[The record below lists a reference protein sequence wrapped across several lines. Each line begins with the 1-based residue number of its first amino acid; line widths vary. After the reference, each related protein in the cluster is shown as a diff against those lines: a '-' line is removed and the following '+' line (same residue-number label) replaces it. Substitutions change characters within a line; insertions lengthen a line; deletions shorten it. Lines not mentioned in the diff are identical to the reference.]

1 MVFAP
6 ASSDS
11 RNNYCAAKIAA
22 TIGDGAQDADKRT
35 AEAFPHAMTLT
46 FRLDGLGSSDFA
58 GVKQASVARL
68 PWGGSGSELVAFV
81 RGPLLVNRMD
91 NEERLTHFHQRVLTS
106 TVLRIVA
113 TMIDA
118 ERAHLKT
125 CSAVIWLR
133 MRSRRLTLGTRAP

>member
-1 MVFAP
+1 M
-6 ASSDS
+6 
-11 RNNYCAAKIAA
+11 I
-22 TIGDGAQDADKRT
+22 
-35 AEAFPHAMTLT
+35 LT
-46 FRLDGLGSSDFA
+46 FRLDGLGGCNFA
-58 GVKQASVARL
+58 GGKQANVTRL

>member
-46 FRLDGLGSSDFA
+46 FRLDGLGGFNFG
-58 GVKQASVARL
+58 GVKQAANVTRL

-81 RGPLLVNRMD
+81 RGPLLVNRVY
-91 NEERLTHFHQRVLTS
+91 NEERLTHFQQRVLTPHLRFS
-106 TVLRIVA
+106 NLRTWFNRSSNPPRTVLIRILY
-113 TMIDA
+113 TF
-118 ERAHLKT
+118 
-125 CSAVIWLR
+125 S
-133 MRSRRLTLGTRAP
+133 